1 LPEPHVYNGR
11 NVIIE
16 ILGLL
21 EVRWSGFGSPEE
33 TMEENI
39 KVDKTLDIKGQV
51 CPYTF
56 VRSKLT
62 IEKMNLGEVLE
73 IILDHKPAVENVPK
87 SMENEGQKVLK
98 IAQTGEK
105 EWHIFV
111 RKDKDRK
118 KNT

>member
-1 LPEPHVYNGR
+1 MGE
-11 NVIIE
+11 
-16 ILGLL
+16 
-21 EVRWSGFGSPEE
+21 EV
-33 TMEENI
+33 

-56 VRSKLT
+56 VRSKLA

-73 IILDHKPAVENVPK
+73 IITDHRPASENVPR

-98 IAQTGEK
+98 IDQTGEK

-111 RKDKDRK
+111 RKDKEKVK
-118 KNT
+118 K